1 METPD
6 KEVQEKL
13 VLDSMVTTADSKQGR
28 FKVLLQWWQHEKD
41 KIAQGE
47 VRKFLHENKDRIEKS
62 LASIHHNNLLYRAT
76 NLLLAFVAKLA
87 DMVDKVKDYIVTI
100 VLKLPAPVGLKD
112 FLWSIFN
119 AVKLRGVV
127 DFFRAK
133 MYSLKKAPHNIK
145 AIQLMDEVVAKAKRD
160 GLDMKK
166 HFPDIA
172 KKFNERKLQLLQH
185 SFFKEFSKSRIE
197 RILAMPF
204 TFSRSISPVLPDT
217 ALWHKFFVMLENR
230 NIADL
235 ILVGS
240 KGERVSTKYDSK
252 HVVGSSEVV
261 RTLYQAS
268 VLKAS
273 GRRVFIV
280 GNHEGYIGPYLV
292 RSILRRLGFDNL
304 TANCNTVVGPRMFS
318 NMVLKNGASNVGNLF
333 LTLPSQKTTE
343 VKEKGLADA
352 LMASARRSQFL
363 IKMPNSGL
371 RLVEQMS
378 YSDFMNK
385 FVRSDDKLF
394 AQVCA
399 QLEKV
404 EQDELAEY
412 LEYAR
417 LNNALDELD
426 REDYELF
433 KTIMYEPFL
442 IFPEGSRSYVGKDG
456 SVTMKYVSPRFVQ
469 AYFRPNDVVLPISLV
484 GGSDIGNSWRLTP
497 ANIGLAVG
505 QPIEVSQDMI
515 DNFDHE
521 GVDIMQKVAALPNIK
536 QVIFDEAIQSG
547 KKLDDKAA

>member
-1 METPD
+1 MSQPD
-6 KEVQEKL
+6 KDLQDDP
-13 VLDSMVTTADSKQGR
+13 LDSNNRKQKR
-28 FKVLLQWWQHEKD
+28 VHALIQWWQQEKD
-41 KIAQGE
+41 KIAQGD
-47 VRKFLHENKDRIEKS
+47 VLKFMHENKERLEKS
-62 LASIHHNNLLYRAT
+62 LASIYQNNFVYRVT
-76 NLLLAFVAKLA
+76 NLLLAFVASLAGLVDRLKDAIVKL
-87 DMVDKVKDYIVTI
+87 
-100 VLKLPAPVGLKD
+100 VLKVPAPEAVKGL
-112 FLWSIFN
+112 LLSIFN
-119 AVKLRGVV
+119 AVKLRGIV

-133 MYSLKKAPHNIK
+133 MYSLKKAPHNIR
-145 AIQLMDEVVAKAKRD
+145 AVQLMDEVVARAKRD
-160 GLDMKK
+160 GLDIKK

-172 KKFNERKLQLLQH
+172 RKFNERKLQLLQH

-217 ALWHKFFVMLENR
+217 ALWHKFFVFLENR

-240 KGERVSTKYDSK
+240 KGERVSTKHDSK

-261 RTLYQAS
+261 RILYQAS

-343 VKEKGLADA
+343 VKEKSLADA
-352 LMASARRSQFL
+352 LLKTARRSQLL

-371 RLVEQMS
+371 HLIEQMS

-385 FVRSDDKLF
+385 FIRSDRARF
-394 AQVCA
+394 SQISA
-399 QLEKV
+399 QLMRVEKH
-404 EQDELAEY
+404 DLAQY
-412 LEYAR
+412 LADVR
-417 LNNALDELD
+417 QTCALDELD

-433 KTIMYEPFL
+433 KSIMYEPFL
-442 IFPEGSRSYVGKDG
+442 IFPEGSRSYVAKDG

-469 AYFRPNDVVLPISLV
+469 AYFRPDDVVLPISLV
-484 GGSDIGNSWRLTP
+484 GGSDIGNSWRLKP
-497 ANIGLAVG
+497 ANIGLCVG
-505 QPIEVSQDMI
+505 EPIKVSEEMI
-515 DNFDHE
+515 ANFDTE
-521 GVDIMQKVAALPNIK
+521 GVGIMRKVAALPNIK
-536 QVIFDEAIQSG
+536 TVNFDEDIQAG
-547 KKLDDKAA
+547 KKLESHAA